1 MISVAEIEAAIKEAE
16 SRETSYSNCARLA
29 DLYICRDHLITHSA
43 PKPPNE
49 GEKGKDG
56 SRSAFIIKAEKT
68 SPVTLWEVLDEVFSV
83 IEVTNPGLYN
93 AAMSRLG

>member
-1 MISVAEIEAAIKEAE
+1 MISIAEIEAAIKEAE

-43 PKPPNE
+43 PQPPN
-49 GEKGKDG
+49 GDEKVSRG
-56 SRSAFIIKAEKT
+56 SRSRFMQSAEKT
-68 SPVTLWEVLDEVFSV
+68 PSVTLWEVLDEVFAV